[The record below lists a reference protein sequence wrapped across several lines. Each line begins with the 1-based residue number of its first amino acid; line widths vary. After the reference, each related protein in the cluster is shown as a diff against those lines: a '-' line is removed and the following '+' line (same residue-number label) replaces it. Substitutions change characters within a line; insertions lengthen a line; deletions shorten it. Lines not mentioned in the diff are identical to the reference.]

1 MVATAFTDLS
11 FTACQ
16 RNCIL
21 AGGKVGH
28 ESLMRYRPLGISGID
43 ASIVGLGTAALG
55 GGDADDNESV
65 RAIRAAIDR
74 GVTLIDTAPS
84 YGWGHSEEVVG
95 KAIRGRRDQVVVATK
110 CGVWWE
116 DERGSYNGIKDGKE
130 NYVSLR
136 PDTLAIE
143 VENSLG
149 RLGVDHIDLLQ
160 CHKPAM
166 PPEDTPI
173 PETMGCLM
181 DLKDQGK
188 IRAIGVSNVSL
199 EQLDAYREA
208 GDLASDQFRYSM
220 IVRDREADILPYCAE
235 HGIATLTYWSLE
247 QGLLTGKVGLHR
259 EFGEDDFRNTAGE
272 WLPWFKLDNRQ
283 RLLDMFAGWA
293 DLTEKHDCTIAQLT
307 ISWTAA
313 QSGATH
319 VLCGVRTVEQGIQ
332 NAGAGALELE
342 ADEIQR
348 IRDDLVAL
356 GDPV

>member
-1 MVATAFTDLS
+1 M
-11 FTACQ
+11 Q
-16 RNCIL
+16 
-21 AGGKVGH
+21 
-28 ESLMRYRPLGISGID
+28 YRPLGTSGID
-43 ASIVGLGTAALG
+43 ASIVGLGTAAIG
-55 GGDADDNESV
+55 GGDTFAGPDERESV
-65 RAIRAAIDR
+65 KAIHAALDS

-84 YGWGHSEEVVG
+84 YGWGHGEEVVG
-95 KAIRGRRDQVVVATK
+95 KAIKGRRDQVVVATK

-116 DERGSYNGIKDGKE
+116 DERGSYNGVKDGRK

-136 PDTLAIE
+136 PDTIAIE
-143 VENSLG
+143 VENSLR

-173 PETMGCLM
+173 AETMGCLM

-220 IVRDREADILPYCAE
+220 LSRDREADVLPYCAE
-235 HGIATLTYWSLE
+235 NGIATLTYWSLE
-247 QGLLTGKVGLHR
+247 QGLLTGKVGLDR
-259 EFGEDDFRNTAGE
+259 VFREDDFRRTAGSPGSKSRTAGGA
-272 WLPWFKLDNRQ
+272 WLPWFKLDENRR

-307 ISWTAA
+307 TAWTTLRSNRMA
-313 QSGATH
+313 SDP
-319 VLCGVRTVEQGIQ
+319 C
-332 NAGAGALELE
+332 AL
-342 ADEIQR
+342 R
-348 IRDDLVAL
+348 R
-356 GDPV
+356 